1 MEMMMT
7 SLLPL
12 VMLAGFGYLI
22 YRWASSPSAR
32 NAGRKSGDPT
42 PQQSPQSRSAKTKDS
57 PTGNSGAAARTAN
70 APF

>member
-1 MEMMMT
+1 MT

-22 YRWASSPSAR
+22 YRWASSPADPKV
-32 NAGRKSGDPT
+32 GRGSSEVT
-42 PQQSPQSRSAKTKDS
+42 PQQTPHSRSAKTKDS
-57 PTGNSGAAARTAN
+57 PAGNSGAAARTAT